1 MKRAD
6 LKAKMEKLGMEVNNE
21 LIDFILDE
29 NGKDIEASKKT
40 NSSELA
46 KLQEEVETLKTK
58 NEELTTNASKYKD
71 YEDLKKFKETSLA
84 KEEENRK
91 IEFLKSNG
99 CKHPDLFVSKIDFT
113 KGKYNDEK
121 KTYEGLDESLK
132 NVRET
137 YKDMFD
143 LKPGAQILN
152 PSGGHSSAEQ
162 MSGVEAAFYK
172 NNPSLMPK
180 QN

>member
-91 IEFLKSNG
+91 IEFLKSHG

-121 KTYEGLDESLK
+121 KTYEGDG
-132 NVRET
+132 RC
-137 YKDMFD
+137 D
-143 LKPGAQILN
+143 
-152 PSGGHSSAEQ
+152 
-162 MSGVEAAFYK
+162 
-172 NNPSLMPK
+172 
-180 QN
+180 

>member
-58 NEELTTNASKYKD
+58 NEELIRVKSQQLLL
-71 YEDLKKFKETSLA
+71 EDKAQREGLYLNEINGLKTDNKKLLLV
-84 KEEENRK
+84 NRLL
-91 IEFLKSNG
+91 ITVIVILVIG
-99 CKHPDLFVSKIDFT
+99 LFVFLTYYFT
-113 KGKYNDEK
+113 VKNFQSSVNNGDSQTVQEVVEQPVQTVAPPPVPPVK
-121 KTYEGLDESLK
+121 K
-132 NVRET
+132 V
-137 YKDMFD
+137 YK
-143 LKPGAQILN
+143 KRAVTQ
-152 PSGGHSSAEQ
+152 
-162 MSGVEAAFYK
+162 
-172 NNPSLMPK
+172 
-180 QN
+180 

>member
-84 KEEENRK
+84 REEESRK
-91 IEFLKSNG
+91 TEFLKAQG
-99 CKHPDLFVSKIDFT
+99 CKHPELFVGRFDFSKA
-113 KGKYNDEK
+113 KYNEEK
-121 KTYEGLDESLK
+121 KTYEGLDEDIK
-132 NVRET
+132 GAREK
-137 YKDMFD
+137 YKDMFTV
-143 LKPGAQILN
+143 KPGVQIIN
-152 PSGGHSSAEQ
+152 PSGGGNSNDQ
-162 MSGVEAAFYK
+162 LSGVEKAFYEA
-172 NNPSLMPK
+172 NPQLMPK
-180 QN
+180 N